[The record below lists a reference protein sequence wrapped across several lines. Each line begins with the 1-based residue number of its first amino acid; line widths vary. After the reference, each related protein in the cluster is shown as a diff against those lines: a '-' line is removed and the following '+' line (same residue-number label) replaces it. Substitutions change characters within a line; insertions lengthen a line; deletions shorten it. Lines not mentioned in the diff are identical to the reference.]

1 MVRAFLRRRTTDFR
15 AWWNRPPTM
24 RDRILGVCV
33 GGLAGFWVGLL
44 GQLFLGS
51 MPAPFSAPA
60 AVAMIGTV
68 CGAALGIA
76 FPKAVLILG
85 FPFASLGVSS

>member
-1 MVRAFLRRRTTDFR
+1 
-15 AWWNRPPTM
+15 
-24 RDRILGVCV
+24 
-33 GGLAGFWVGLL
+33 
-44 GQLFLGS
+44 
-51 MPAPFSAPA
+51 
-60 AVAMIGTV
+60 MIGTV